1 MKKLF
6 TKLLL
11 DQPHNVILK
20 HLKTRAKDV
29 SKQQV
34 SSLTKMPVVPFKRP
48 LTRAEYQTS
57 KEQVGF
63 NDEEFVSEIKDS
75 LMTREEDQ

>member
-1 MKKLF
+1 MKKPF

-29 SKQQV
+29 AKQGNLFI
-34 SSLTKMPVVPFKRP
+34 SRMPVVPYKSIQDAIRG
-48 LTRAEYQTS
+48 
-57 KEQVGF
+57 K
-63 NDEEFVSEIKDS
+63 NDSMS
-75 LMTREEDQ
+75 

>member
-11 DQPHNVILK
+11 DQPHNVIFK
-20 HLKTRAKDV
+20 YLKTRAKDV

-34 SSLTKMPVVPFKRP
+34 PSLTRMPVVPYKSIQDSIR
-48 LTRAEYQTS
+48 
-57 KEQVGF
+57 GN
-63 NDEEFVSEIKDS
+63 NDSMS
-75 LMTREEDQ
+75 

>member
-1 MKKLF
+1 MRKPF

-29 SKQQV
+29 LKQGNLFI
-34 SSLTKMPVVPFKRP
+34 SRMPVVQYKNIQDTNRG
-48 LTRAEYQTS
+48 
-57 KEQVGF
+57 K
-63 NDEEFVSEIKDS
+63 NDSMS
-75 LMTREEDQ
+75 

>member
-1 MKKLF
+1 MKKPF

-11 DQPHNVILK
+11 DQPHNLIFK
-20 HLKTRAKDV
+20 YLKTRAKNV

-34 SSLTKMPVVPFKRP
+34 PSLTRIPVVPFKRP

-57 KEQVGF
+57 KEQVGL
-63 NDEEFVSEIKDS
+63 NDEFVSELLRGNNDS
-75 LMTREEDQ
+75 MS

>member
-1 MKKLF
+1 MRKLF

-29 SKQQV
+29 LKQGNLFI
-34 SSLTKMPVVPFKRP
+34 SRMPVVPYKSIQDTIRGKN
-48 LTRAEYQTS
+48 E
-57 KEQVGF
+57 
-63 NDEEFVSEIKDS
+63 
-75 LMTREEDQ
+75 